1 MRSQKPGKSALL
13 RRSQMHES
21 AAQRDGDCLG
31 TITGAKFLHDVLKV
45 HFDRFFGYEEPFSD
59 CPSPNPPTIFSGEPK
74 P

>member
-1 MRSQKPGKSALL
+1 
-13 RRSQMHES
+13 
-21 AAQRDGDCLG
+21 
-31 TITGAKFLHDVLKV
+31 VLKV